1 MYRKPQRLPERHPP
15 GQLVSQKARMRCN
28 QIHDESGGCM
38 YIPYV
43 GPYLLVTFL
52 IKATI
57 FSKNTLENEY
67 EDKGHGLWKR
77 GSKRARKNQY
87 TCTTQTSPAPVAR
100 SPNSRPV
107 CARDALSQALLLTV
121 FLSRQGSGRGV
132 WTLSTAWYDVAPSMV
147 FTNAYPGFKPKCN
160 SRDSIVQISE
170 RYV

>member
-1 MYRKPQRLPERHPP
+1 MTATKYMMNPEDACTYH
-15 GQLVSQKARMRCN
+15 
-28 QIHDESGGCM
+28 
-38 YIPYV
+38 V

-52 IKATI
+52 IKATM

-67 EDKGHGLWKR
+67 EDKGHGIWKR
-77 GSKRARKNQY
+77 GSKRARKIQY